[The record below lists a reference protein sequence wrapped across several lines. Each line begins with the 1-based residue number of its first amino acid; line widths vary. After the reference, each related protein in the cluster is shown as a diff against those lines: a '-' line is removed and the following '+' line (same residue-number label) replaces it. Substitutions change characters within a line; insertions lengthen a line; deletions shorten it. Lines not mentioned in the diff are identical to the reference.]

1 MHVITYAHVR
11 DGVLYTGTLS
21 DLAGRPQATWTYK
34 VGGQRVTRDQ
44 ALDPA
49 AFRSLWNRVGNLD
62 VFKRN
67 RARDPNAP
75 VDPVGTHVVTIA
87 FGEPDKPQL
96 VQFAVPADE
105 ADPSFRSWLKSLNIP
120 AAIPAPPPLPARKPA
135 KAAEP
140 EEADEED
147 EEDEDEEDEA
157 AAELIAARQEAY
169 EGLFGKRWTVDITE
183 DEGDGPAIDVYT
195 FEPDDVKKRDFYT
208 LITGGMADERMR
220 VPKGADYKR
229 AELVMYVAEP
239 TETHVELLRWLATLP
254 HVQEGTWYGPGT
266 TMTNGSP
273 PCPIFDGSVL
283 DNFLF
288 LESIVS
294 PDNTL
299 PEWWILDDDPVGLLW
314 VVPITDAERRFIQD
328 RELSDFLELLDRK
341 GHKHVLDEGRRSY
354 VRGK

>member
-11 DGVLYTGTLS
+11 HGVLYTGTLS
-21 DLAGRPQATWTYK
+21 DLDGHPMATWSYK
-34 VGGQRVTRDQ
+34 VDGQKVTRDQ
-44 ALDPA
+44 PLDPP

-67 RARDPNAP
+67 RVRDPNAP
-75 VDPVGTHVVTIA
+75 VDPAGTHVVTIA
-87 FGEPDKPQL
+87 FGEPDRPQL

-105 ADPSFRSWLKSLNIP
+105 ADPPFRSLLKSLNIP
-120 AAIPAPPPLPARKPA
+120 AATPTPPPLPARKPA
-135 KAAEP
+135 EP
-140 EEADEED
+140 AEED
-147 EEDEDEEDEA
+147 EEVD
-157 AAELIAARQEAY
+157 ELIAAREEMYAS
-169 EGLFGKRWTVDITE
+169 LFGPVWTVDRGE
-183 DEGDGPAIDVYT
+183 EEDGPAIDVYT
-195 FEPDDVKKRDFYT
+195 FEPEDVKRRDFYT

-220 VPKGADYKR
+220 VPRGAEYKR

-239 TETHVELLRWLATLP
+239 TETHVNLLRWLATLP
-254 HVQEGTWYGPGT
+254 HVQETTWYGPGT

-273 PCPIFDGSVL
+273 PCPIFDDSVL

-294 PDNTL
+294 PDDTL
-299 PEWWILDDDPVGLLW
+299 AERWILDDDPVGLLW

-354 VRGK
+354 VRGR